1 MPRQA
6 RVYSDTGIY
15 HIMMRGNEKR
25 KIFLDDEDR
34 MRFIHTLFEK
44 ASEER
49 TDIYAY
55 CLMDNHVHL
64 LLHEEGDNLARLI
77 KRINVS
83 FVYYFN
89 KKYKRIGHLFQD
101 RFKSEIIDNENYLL
115 AAVRYIHNNPVK
127 AGMVN
132 LPEEYCWSSYYDYI
146 NTKKR
151 NSIVT
156 EKILN
161 IFSENTTLAVKQ
173 FIDFSSLDCD
183 INFMD
188 FIDKSNDELRL
199 EQEKYAKEEFDNILI
214 LKGLCIEDL
223 LKKDNS
229 NIRNEIVIKI
239 KQKFGLSARQMA
251 EITNISRGTVL
262 KIYNEMD
269 NENRPL

>member
-1 MPRQA
+1 
-6 RVYSDTGIY
+6 
-15 HIMMRGNEKR
+15 
-25 KIFLDDEDR
+25 
-34 MRFIHTLFEK
+34 
-44 ASEER
+44 
-49 TDIYAY
+49 
-55 CLMDNHVHL
+55 MDNHVHL

-199 EQEKYAKEEFDNILI
+199 EQEKYEKEEFDNILI

-239 KQKFGLSARQMA
+239 KQKFGLSASQMA